1 MRQVK
6 GDPLCAGAV
15 RVEEPDTIADV
26 GAQLKDINYRR
37 SEGVSEH
44 VTLKKAWELMRQ
56 LDVVTMPVVNENRHL
71 EGLITNSDIAYS
83 YMDILDNRI
92 LSRARTQYKNIVE
105 TIQGTLQCGNPH
117 APLYQR

>member
-1 MRQVK
+1 MLDRFGGQ
-6 GDPLCAGAV
+6 
-15 RVEEPDTIADV
+15 EPKTISDV

-44 VTLKKAWELMRQ
+44 ITLKKAWELMRQ

-92 LSRARTQYKNIVE
+92 LSRARTQYKSIV
-105 TIQGTLQCGNPH
+105 
-117 APLYQR
+117 